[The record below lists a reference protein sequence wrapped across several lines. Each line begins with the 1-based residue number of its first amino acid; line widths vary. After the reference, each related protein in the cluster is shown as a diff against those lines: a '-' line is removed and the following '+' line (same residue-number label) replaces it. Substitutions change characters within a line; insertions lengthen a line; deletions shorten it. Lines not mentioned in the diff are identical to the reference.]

1 MDKKL
6 LLTIQQECNRQNIPL
21 PWTEIG
27 ETMGPLISGGAVVQH
42 LSKLRIRM
50 VAQDL
55 PVPPPLKRGGGTR
68 ISTGPSLPRRPAQ
81 VSLPTTAR
89 GATIKDSG
97 KPVNKKRAL
106 ADLVSDDSED
116 ESSRSD
122 AEPDAE
128 YGKTLVKRARPA
140 VTQRH
145 QSPPRKS
152 DSAESSEDNSE
163 DEAESGGDGN
173 VNRVV
178 AAGADFLTLED
189 DVPTKRSKI
198 VTLKT
203 VIKQEPYPAQESDI
217 DEGDQSEDEAAS
229 ASEDQANAA
238 AEALEAIS
246 HISTQAANYAGN
258 NSSHGIPGQLSGS
271 HSYFTSANTMT
282 NPEIVQP
289 ISTGDAAFGGLPI
302 LIGPNTPTFQNTFD
316 SIDYRG
322 GQVNSEGQIYPET
335 WQNSDQYITHD
346 EGYNGPNNQTFD
358 LAPILTNTVFPSNLS
373 FHGSSGMALSPYD
386 AHSSPGL
393 YRSYQRHGHQASLS
407 GGTFSSSS
415 AGPQTITPVDGNGDN
430 FFTSAYDHNHQDLD
444 LFANEEIDNVS
455 YGSYR
460 NGALPQQ
467 PSS

>member
-1 MDKKL
+1 
-6 LLTIQQECNRQNIPL
+6 
-21 PWTEIG
+21 
-27 ETMGPLISGGAVVQH
+27 MGPLISGGAVVQH

-81 VSLPTTAR
+81 ASLPTTAPS
-89 GATIKDSG
+89 ATIKKSG
-97 KPVNKKRAL
+97 KPVTKKRAL

-116 ESSRSD
+116 ENSRSD
-122 AEPDAE
+122 AEPDAD

-140 VTQRH
+140 VAQRH

-152 DSAESSEDNSE
+152 DSADSSEDGSE

-173 VNRVV
+173 ANRVV

-189 DVPTKRSKI
+189 DVPTKKSKI

-203 VIKQEPYPAQESDI
+203 VIKQEPYPEQESDI
-217 DEGDQSEDEAAS
+217 NESEQSEDQAAS

-246 HISTQAANYAGN
+246 HINTQAANYAGN
-258 NSSHGIPGQLSGS
+258 NSSHGNAGQLSGS
-271 HSYFTSANTMT
+271 HSYFTSADTMT
-282 NPEIVQP
+282 GPEYVQP
-289 ISTGDAAFGGLPI
+289 ISTGHAAFGGLPI
-302 LIGPNTPTFQNTFD
+302 LVGPNTPSFQNTFD

-322 GQVNSEGQIYPET
+322 GQVNPEGQSYPET

-358 LAPILTNTVFPSNLS
+358 LAPILTNTVFPSSLC
-373 FHGSSGMALSPYD
+373 FHGSSGMALSTYN

-393 YRSYQRHGHQASLS
+393 HRSYQRQGHQVSLS
-407 GGTFSSSS
+407 GGTVSSSS
-415 AGPQTITPVDGNGDN
+415 AGPSLVTPVDGSADN
-430 FFTSAYDHNHQDLD
+430 YFSSAYDHNHQDLD
-444 LFANEEIDNVS
+444 LYANEDLDDLS